1 MIRKVARKNLHGTH
15 RIGSKNIKQNRK
27 SIKLIKIEIALL
39 EKLTGEKWTQ
49 KNKSHFPSSETTLIF
64 RANCT

>member
-1 MIRKVARKNLHGTH
+1 M
-15 RIGSKNIKQNRK
+15 KQ
-27 SIKLIKIEIALL
+27 LTKIEIVLL
-39 EKLTGEKWTQ
+39 EKLTGEENERKWTQ

>member
-1 MIRKVARKNLHGTH
+1 MKGVMILEIKNLHTH
-15 RIGSKNIKQNRK
+15 VDIVTRSRG
-27 SIKLIKIEIALL
+27 
-39 EKLTGEKWTQ
+39 GKWTQ

>member
-1 MIRKVARKNLHGTH
+1 MGRLEMKKVKMT
-15 RIGSKNIKQNRK
+15 Q
-27 SIKLIKIEIALL
+27 LIKIEIVFL
-39 EKLTGEKWTQ
+39 ETYGGEKWTQ

>member
-1 MIRKVARKNLHGTH
+1 MQGTH
-15 RIGSKNIKQNRK
+15 EEEIKKIKQNIK
-27 SIKLIKIEIALL
+27 SIKLIKKQIVFF
-39 EKLTGEKWTQ
+39 KNYGEGSERKWTQ

>member
-1 MIRKVARKNLHGTH
+1 MT
-15 RIGSKNIKQNRK
+15 Q
-27 SIKLIKIEIALL
+27 LIKIEIVFF
-39 EKLTGEKWTQ
+39 KTYGEGSERKWTQ

>member
-1 MIRKVARKNLHGTH
+1 MRKKL
-15 RIGSKNIKQNRK
+15 KNITKWKKHKINQKQIVFFK
-27 SIKLIKIEIALL
+27 
-39 EKLTGEKWTQ
+39 TYGEGSERKWTQ

>member
-1 MIRKVARKNLHGTH
+1 MKKVKMTQLT
-15 RIGSKNIKQNRK
+15 
-27 SIKLIKIEIALL
+27 KIEIVFF
-39 EKLTGEKWTQ
+39 KNYGEGNERKWTQ